1 MNRKIGVFDSGI
13 GGKTT
18 LNEIRK
24 ILPNEDYIYYA
35 DSKNN
40 PYGEKNDFELNRIVS
55 GIVEYFI
62 SEDVKMIVIAC
73 NTATTRCIEYLRN
86 KYPNMIFVGTE
97 PAVKVACDNQY
108 KNTLVMATPLTINSP
123 RLASLVNENIR
134 DDESVTLLP
143 CEGLASAIENEDEK
157 EIDNILNKLL
167 TYYINK
173 DINAIVLGCT
183 HYPIIKDKIQDYFK
197 NAVIID
203 GNIGVAKRVKE
214 LLELNNLLTDRDFEG
229 NVLYIQTKKE
239 D

>member
-18 LNEIRK
+18 LEEIRK

-40 PYGEKNDFELNRIVS
+40 PYGEKNDDELKRIVCE
-55 GIVEYFI
+55 IVNYFI

-73 NTATTRCIEYLRN
+73 NTATTRCIEYLRE

-97 PAVKVACDNQY
+97 PAIKVACDNQY

-123 RLASLVNENIR
+123 RLVSLINDNIR
-134 DDESVTLLP
+134 DEESVTLLP
-143 CEGLASAIENEDEK
+143 CEGLAHAIENENNE
-157 EIDNILNKLL
+157 EIDLILNKLL
-167 TYYINK
+167 TYYMNK
-173 DINAIVLGCT
+173 DINAVVLGCT
-183 HYPIIKDKIQDYFK
+183 HYPIIKDKIQEYFK
-197 NAVIID
+197 DAVIID

-214 LLELNNLLTDRDFEG
+214 LLSKNNLLTDRNFEG
-229 NVLYIQTKKE
+229 SVLFIQTKKE
-239 D
+239 E

>member
-40 PYGEKNDFELNRIVS
+40 PYGEKDDVELKKIVS
-55 GIVEYFI
+55 EIVDYFI

-73 NTATTRCIEYLRN
+73 NTATTRCIEFLRN

-143 CEGLASAIENEDEK
+143 CDGLANAIELDNEDE
-157 EIDNILNKLL
+157 IDSILNKLL
-167 TYYINK
+167 TYYVNK
-173 DINAIVLGCT
+173 DINAVVLGCT
-183 HYPIIKDKIQDYFK
+183 HYPIIKDKIKEFFK
-197 NAVIID
+197 DAVIID
-203 GNIGVAKRVKE
+203 GNIGVAKRVKD
-214 LLELNNLLTDRDFEG
+214 LLEVNNLLTEREFEG

>member
-1 MNRKIGVFDSGI
+1 MNRKIGVFDSGV

-40 PYGEKNDFELNRIVS
+40 PYGEKNDNELEHIVCE
-55 GIVEYFI
+55 IVDYFI
-62 SEDVKMIVIAC
+62 RENVKMIVIAC
-73 NTATTRCIEYLRN
+73 NTATTRCINFLRK

-108 KNTLVMATPLTINSP
+108 KNTLVMATPLTINSS
-123 RLASLVNENIR
+123 RLSCLVNENIR

-143 CEGLASAIENEDEK
+143 CDGLANAIEKNDEEK
-157 EIDNILNKLL
+157 IDAILNTLL
-167 TYYINK
+167 TYYVNK
-173 DINAIVLGCT
+173 DINAVVLGCT
-183 HYPIIKDKIQDYFK
+183 HYPIIKDKIQEYFK
-197 NAVIID
+197 KAVIID

-214 LLELNNLLTDRDFEG
+214 LLEINNLLTKRNFEG
-229 NVLYIQTKKE
+229 NVLFIQTKKE

>member
-1 MNRKIGVFDSGI
+1 MNKKIGVFDSGI

-40 PYGEKNDFELNRIVS
+40 PYGEKDDDELKKIVCE
-55 GIVEYFI
+55 IVDYFI
-62 SEDVKMIVIAC
+62 KEDVKMIVIAC
-73 NTATTRCIEYLRN
+73 NTATTRCIDFLRN
-86 KYPNMIFVGTE
+86 KYPDMIFVGTE

-143 CEGLASAIENEDEK
+143 CDGLANAIETENND
-157 EIDNILNKLL
+157 EIDSILNKLL
-167 TYYINK
+167 TYYMNK
-173 DINAIVLGCT
+173 DINAVVLGCT
-183 HYPIIKDKIQDYFK
+183 HYPIIKDKIKEYFK
-197 NAVIID
+197 DAVIID
-203 GNIGVAKRVKE
+203 GNIGVAKRVKD
-214 LLELNNLLTDRDFEG
+214 LLEVNNLLTEREFEG

>member
-24 ILPNEDYIYYA
+24 LLPYEDYVYYA

-40 PYGEKNDFELNRIVS
+40 PYGEKSDNELKSIVS
-55 GIVEYFI
+55 EIVDYFI
-62 SEDVKMIVIAC
+62 LEDVKMIVIAC

-86 KYPNMIFVGTE
+86 KYPNIIFVGTE

-134 DDESVTLLP
+134 DDEPVTLLP

-173 DINAIVLGCT
+173 DINSVVLGCT
-183 HYPIIKDKIQDYFK
+183 HYPIIKDKIQRYFK
-197 NAVIID
+197 DAVIID

-214 LLELNNLLTDRDFEG
+214 LLETNNLLTDRNFEG
-229 NVLYIQTKKE
+229 SVLFIQTKKE